1 MKIFQENIEIR
12 GPDLARRLSKGLKEY
27 CFLSE
32 RGKKSQFE
40 KAMM

>member
-1 MKIFQENIEIR
+1 MKIFQENIEIS
-12 GPDLARRLSKGLKEY
+12 GHDLTRRLQKDLKEY
-27 CFLSE
+27 SFLSE